1 MLKQFLTTTAIL
13 SLAASAALAQG
24 HADDSPIKVGVLM
37 GFTGPVES
45 LTPDMAASAEL
56 AFEEINASGLLL
68 GGRQIE
74 PVRGDSTCADAGA
87 ATAAAERLIGEGV
100 AAILG
105 AACSGATGA
114 VVANVAVPNG
124 LLALSPSATSPGLSG
139 IDDRGLFFRTAPS
152 DARQGEVLA
161 ELTMERGI
169 DEVALTYTNN
179 DYGTGLADSFAQ
191 AFEVL
196 GGTVAV
202 SIAHED
208 GRGDYTAEVA
218 TLAASGASELLVIGY
233 VDQGGRQIIQT
244 ALDLGAFDRFILA
257 DGMIGDALLADL
269 GDQLEGTFGSVP
281 GSDGDA
287 SAAFDALAEAA
298 GISGSGPYRGES
310 YDAAALIA
318 LAMQSAGTT
327 DRAAIA
333 EHMARVANAPG
344 TPIGAG
350 ELAEGLR
357 ILSEG
362 GDIDYVG
369 VSNVEF
375 DAGGNAAGTY
385 REIEIKG
392 ADFQTLRIW

>member
-1 MLKQFLTTTAIL
+1 MLKHLLATTTAL
-13 SLAASAALAQG
+13 SLATGAALADG
-24 HADDSPIKVGVLM
+24 HGGPIKVGVLM

-45 LTPDMAASAEL
+45 LTPDMAASAGL
-56 AFEEINASGLLL
+56 ALGEINASGLFL

-74 PVRGDSTCADAGA
+74 AIRGDSTCADAAA
-87 ATAAAERLIGEGV
+87 ATAAAERLVGDGV
-100 AAILG
+100 TAILG

-114 VVANVAVPNG
+114 VVTNVAVPNG
-124 LLALSPSATSPGLSG
+124 VLTLSPSATSPGLSE

-161 ELTMERGI
+161 ELTMARGI
-169 DEVALTYTNN
+169 DEVAVTYTNN
-179 DYGTGLADSFAQ
+179 DYGQGLADTFAR
-191 AFEVL
+191 AFKAL
-196 GGTVAV
+196 GGTVTV
-202 SIAHED
+202 SVAHED
-208 GRGDYTAEVA
+208 GKADYAAEVS

-244 ALDLGAFDRFILA
+244 ALDLGAFDRFILP
-257 DGMIGDALLADL
+257 DGMIGDTLLADL
-269 GDQLEGTFGSVP
+269 GDDLEGFFGSVP

-287 SAAFDALAEAA
+287 AVAFDALAATA
-298 GISGSGPYRGES
+298 GITGNGPFRGES

-318 LAMQSAGTT
+318 LAMQSAGSAERG
-327 DRAAIA
+327 DIA

-344 TPIGAG
+344 TPIEVGD
-350 ELAEGLR
+350 LALGLR

-375 DAGGNAAGTY
+375 DVDGNASGTF
-385 REIEIKG
+385 RELEIKG
-392 ADFQTLRIW
+392 AIFETRRVW